1 MKIEKF
7 DKDNFMQMDSM
18 HDSYATE
25 IKVED
30 KCLIVVYEKLN
41 ESLLS
46 SNGTPYYKDKKV
58 TIVYEFESFCDAT
71 VYYGENKYLFIDVL
85 GDMKKFIKIIKGC
98 LLRSNKY
105 AADSFGELTLNYALS
120 KMKNGKY
127 QKYKYWG
134 IEINLD
140 VINVT
145 YTWE

>member
-18 HDSYATE
+18 HDSCVSD
-25 IKVED
+25 IKLED
-30 KCLIVVYEKLN
+30 KCLIVVYEKLD

-46 SNGTPYYKDKKV
+46 ANGTPYYKDKKV
-58 TIVYEFESFCDAT
+58 TIAYEFQSLCDAT
-71 VYYGENKYLFIDVL
+71 VYYGENKFLFLDMLVN
-85 GDMKKFIKIIKGC
+85 MKKFMKIIKGC
-98 LLRSNKY
+98 QLMSYKY
-105 AADSFGELTLNYALS
+105 SVDSFGELTLNYALS